1 MKFYS
6 KPKRAPTTIIVALID
21 ILVVL
26 LIFFM
31 VTTSFIRQPA
41 VQITLP
47 KSKTGKEVQ
56 REQGLVLTLA
66 PDGKMFLNAEPITAA
81 ALPERLRNAK
91 AKNPDT
97 VLELRAD
104 QKTTLDHVIAVV
116 DAANEAGIQVINT
129 FTRSAKA
136 AGGR

>member
-1 MKFYS
+1 VKFYS
-6 KPKRAPTTIIVALID
+6 KPKRAPTIIIVALID

-31 VTTSFIRQPA
+31 VTTTFIRQPA

-66 PDGKMFLNAEPITAA
+66 PDGRMFLNADPVTADT
-81 ALPERLRNAK
+81 LGPRLRDAK
-91 AKNPDT
+91 ARNPDV

-116 DAANEAGIQVINT
+116 DAANQAGIQIINT
-129 FTRSAKA
+129 FTRAANAA
-136 AGGR
+136 AGP

>member
-1 MKFYS
+1 MKFYT
-6 KPKRAPTTIIVALID
+6 KPKRAPTIIIVALID
-21 ILVVL
+21 ILVIL

-31 VTTSFIRQPA
+31 VTTTFIREPA
-41 VQITLP
+41 IQIALP

-66 PDGKMFLNAEPITAA
+66 PDGRMFLNAEPMTLAQ
-81 ALPERLRNAK
+81 LGDRLRAAK
-91 AKNPDT
+91 SRSPEV

-104 QKTTLDHVIAVV
+104 QKTTLDLVIAVV
-116 DAANEAGIQVINT
+116 DAANEAGIQIINT
-129 FTRSAKA
+129 FTRAANA

>member
-6 KPKRAPTTIIVALID
+6 KPKRAPTIIIVALID

-31 VTTSFIRQPA
+31 VTTTFIRQPA

-47 KSKTGKEVQ
+47 KSKTGKEVS
-56 REQGLVLTLA
+56 REQGLVLTLT
-66 PDGKMFLNAEPITAA
+66 PEGKMFLNSEPVPAEQ
-81 ALPERLRNAK
+81 LVQRLRNAK
-91 AKNPDT
+91 AKSPET

-104 QKTTLDHVIAVV
+104 QRTTLDKVISVV
-116 DAANEAGIQVINT
+116 DASNEAGIQVINT
-129 FTRSAKA
+129 FTRSGKQ
-136 AGGR
+136 